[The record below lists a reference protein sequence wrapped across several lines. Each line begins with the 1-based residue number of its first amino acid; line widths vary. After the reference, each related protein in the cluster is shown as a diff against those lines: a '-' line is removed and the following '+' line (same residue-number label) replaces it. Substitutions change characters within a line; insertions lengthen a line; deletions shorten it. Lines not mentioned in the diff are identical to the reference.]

1 MNHPNFWRKQRLPLG
16 TLLALSLSAPL
27 SPAAQVDDPI
37 VVAPVASSYSVDST
51 ATDFY
56 IFGDNVSKQN
66 GGGLFTD
73 VTATVKSISATMALP
88 TATSNKTLVSWSN
101 GTPTASSTSTGS
113 AKSDYCPFGQ
123 GFGNTQAT
131 HCSFTLTMPSAEGTL
146 EFWLV
151 PNSNVSKESI
161 TYRVSVGNITN
172 SFENSG
178 QEYRRFTTRISAAT
192 PGEIITVTVDNVT
205 APNRWHNIGFQAV
218 QFTRAESPIEQL
230 PQHRVGEPAFSLSA
244 NTSSGLP
251 VKFELTAET
260 TVIAGQKVC
269 ELSGNQVK
277 PLKVGTCVLLM
288 TQEGDATYKPVQ
300 KKMSFEIVKGTQ
312 TIPAFPEK
320 ANVGDS
326 LTVTATSGLSVT
338 LSSDSEICSVNSD
351 KVTFNAAGTCVLN
364 ATQSGNEDYLS
375 TTQSG
380 TVLVSEL
387 IPQEQN
393 LSLQL
398 TPATGIVGDTLSI
411 SVSPGESNN
420 SVTLASAT
428 PDICSVQNT
437 SVTLLKEGTC
447 TVSATQAGNA
457 NYLEASASSSVTVKT
472 DKATFGLKV
481 LSNKDNSGELTQVSQ
496 ADTVNIELKVT
507 SAPKDVAKTAELFL
521 TAKLGNAQYILS
533 DKGWQPWDG
542 VTWIPV
548 TQQEL
553 TAETFTIPAFMREF
567 PVSGVLEFS
576 AAYRVAGSSVL
587 SQGPQAVGTLTVTAF
602 NPVEQAKTDC
612 LETGGIYYAQ
622 QCFTDVKDLGNGF
635 TGGIYV
641 EGQTGLQTNVN
652 LPCRLGKKVAVLGRF
667 NTPATDIGKT
677 AEVVLAFA
685 LGTGKIYQYNGSGF
699 SEFVDIASLSGNA
712 IGALPKIYSAA
723 LFEGELPTTGNF
735 ATYLGY
741 RLLNSDGTKGELKYA
756 GGLSLSAPIESCDN
770 PSLKLNTLPLGRGK
784 GEVITKTNDD
794 GSVRLTAIA
803 TRGIFLKW
811 IGDVDGCG
819 GEGATVTVKPS
830 TDKFTC
836 QPLFD
841 GLMGTNHCMNG
852 YDRELNMAC
861 CTVGF
866 DAGCN
871 DLPEPC
877 NPPKSSTQWLLNIPR
892 SENAQ
897 YDTEITI
904 TNFSPVSSKMVGA
917 IGVGKVVLGT
927 LYDPSGQP
935 IFTDKSLVRPATA
948 NSIMPMTGLNAF
960 ESVSLDMGY
969 LTAGGDQWKTKG
981 ILKISNADTLLIQHF
996 LHSKSNDEND
1006 EIVAKRNMEAGR
1018 GSAKHRLTNIPSPV
1032 SVALATISIVNIGD
1046 TPMKVRA
1053 VLHDMNGGDGNGSIT
1068 LTDSLA
1074 PMATLTTNSDK
1085 LAETFGVTWGGR
1097 AWIEIYPDDAR
1108 QRCNGKML
1116 VQSLVQEMGNND
1128 APLFNVTPV
1137 D

>member
-1 MNHPNFWRKQRLPLG
+1 MNHLNFWRKQRLPLG
-16 TLLALSLSAPL
+16 TLLALSLSASL
-27 SPAAQVDDPI
+27 SPAAQVDPI
-37 VVAPVASSYSVDST
+37 VVAPVTSSYSVDT

-56 IFGDNVSKQN
+56 IFGDNVSKYN

-73 VTATVKSISATMALP
+73 VTATVKSTSATVTLP

-101 GTPTASSTSTGS
+101 GTPTASSPGS
-113 AKSDYCPFGQ
+113 AKSDYCPLGQ

-131 HCSFTLTMPSAEGTL
+131 RCSFTLTMPSAEGTL

-161 TYRVSVGNITN
+161 TYRVSVGNTTN

-178 QEYRRFTTRISAAT
+178 QAYRRFTTRISAAT
-192 PGEIITVTVDNVT
+192 PGETITVTVDNVT
-205 APNRWHNIGFQAV
+205 ASNSWHNIGFQAA

-375 TTQSG
+375 TTQNG

-472 DKATFGLKV
+472 DKAAFGLKV
-481 LSNKDNSGELTQVSQ
+481 LSNKNNSGELTEVSQ
-496 ADTVNIELKVT
+496 TDTVNIELKVT
-507 SAPKDVAKTAELFL
+507 AAPKDVGKTAELFL
-521 TAKLGNAQYILS
+521 TAQLGNAQYILS

-548 TQQEL
+548 IQQVL
-553 TAETFTIPAFMREF
+553 TAETFTIPAFTGVF
-567 PVSGVLEFS
+567 SPISGVLEFS
-576 AAYRVAGSSVL
+576 ATYRIKGSSAL
-587 SQGPQAVGTLTVTAF
+587 SQNPQAVGNLTVTVA

-612 LETGGIYYAQ
+612 LEKGGIYYAQ
-622 QCFTDVKDLGNGF
+622 QCFTDVKNLSDKW

-641 EGQTGLQTNVN
+641 EGQPGLQTNVN
-652 LPCRLGKKVAVLGRF
+652 LNCRLGNKVAVLGRF
-667 NTPATDIGKT
+667 TVPDDYVGKQ
-677 AEVVLAFA
+677 
-685 LGTGKIYQYNGSGF
+685 GKFWLKFGLEGGKVYESGSKT
-699 SEFVDIASLSGNA
+699 

-723 LFEGELPTTGNF
+723 LFEGELPATGTF
-735 ATYLGY
+735 VVSGSLTLYSSESSGVQYSLETALT
-741 RLLNSDGTKGELKYA
+741 
-756 GGLSLSAPIESCDN
+756 LSARFDSCDYE
-770 PSLKLNTLPLGRGK
+770 KMQLNTLPLGNGK
-784 GEVITKTNDD
+784 GEVITKINDD
-794 GSVRLTAIA
+794 GSVQLTAILA
-803 TRGIFLKW
+803 SDGGVFAGWT
-811 IGDVDGCG
+811 GDAEGCKG
-819 GEGATVTVKPS
+819 TETTLTIQPS
-830 TDKFTC
+830 ADKFTC
-836 QPLFD
+836 QPTFNKQVLGTLNCVDGFD
-841 GLMGTNHCMNG
+841 K
-852 YDRELNMAC
+852 EQNMAC
-861 CTVGF
+861 CNL
-866 DAGCN
+866 N
-871 DLPEPC
+871 DPKCPAIPDPC
-877 NPPKSSTQWLLNIPR
+877 NPPKET
-892 SENAQ
+892 A
-897 YDTEITI
+897 
-904 TNFSPVSSKMVGA
+904 F
-917 IGVGKVVLGT
+917 KVVLNVPRPNSDDFNLRLT
-927 LYDPSGQP
+927 NLSDKPQTLFVKLYDSNGNP
-935 IFTDKSLVRPATA
+935 IPPAEGVTLLGDKQLGAFAT
-948 NSIMPMTGLNAF
+948 L
-960 ESVSLDMGY
+960 SLDKGSLKSYGFSWDSGRANLVVTATDLTKLSILHTQRNSAPNSPLVDFSGY
-969 LTAGGDQWKTKG
+969 TMKHRLFG
-981 ILKISNADTLLIQHF
+981 IPLWAASEIPSIKISN
-996 LHSKSNDEND
+996 
-1006 EIVAKRNMEAGR
+1006 M
-1018 GSAKHRLTNIPSPV
+1018 
-1032 SVALATISIVNIGD
+1032 GD
-1046 TPMKVRA
+1046 TGMV
-1053 VLHDMNGGDGNGSIT
+1053 VLMRLFDRDGVLLTPQTATLNGGNE
-1068 LTDSLA
+1068 LA
-1074 PMATLTTNSDK
+1074 PKATLPIGRESIK
-1085 LAETFGVTWGGR
+1085 SLGFESQKSLWAEIFPAQVK
-1097 AWIEIYPDDAR
+1097 

-1116 VQSLVQEMGNND
+1116 MQLYLQNEKSKAMINY
-1128 APLFNVTPV
+1128 TPV